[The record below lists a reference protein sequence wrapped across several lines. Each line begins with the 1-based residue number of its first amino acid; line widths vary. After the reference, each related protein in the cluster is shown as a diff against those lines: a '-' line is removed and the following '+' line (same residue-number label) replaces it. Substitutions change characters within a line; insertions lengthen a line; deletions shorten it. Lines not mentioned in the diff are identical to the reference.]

1 MKNLNACLASL
12 NLGLPDDVRRL
23 KEAGYYTEAIAC
35 IDTYLAEDWTKT
47 QNQPV
52 QPAGPLPENPT
63 PHGVDAMRDALLAQR
78 EILRRLP
85 LDYTVPE
92 AQALE
97 LLQSLVRGFT
107 PEEFRALDRAGAMD
121 WRFVE
126 GEKRYI
132 RSFAETLLATHP
144 ELAARQID
152 PPQQHPSWERYEPE
166 HEQMVRTGAVSADI
180 TLETCIGMSDEAF
193 AAALAAAKQQGRSTV
208 HIRRPARHRAASR
221 WIPSPSR
228 RPTLHRKMLPSARRI
243 GRPTLPRTGPLAR
256 CTVTVPRSAMPT
268 RCTCR
273 RTPCSRILTRRR
285 SCRIWSSRP
294 ICGHWRPS
302 SPRGSPTRCRR
313 QSASTTM

>member
-63 PHGVDAMRDALLAQR
+63 PCGVDAMRDALLAQR

-97 LLQSLVRGFT
+97 LLQDLVRDFT
-107 PEEFRALDRAGAMD
+107 PEEFRALDKAGAMD

-126 GEKRYI
+126 GEKRYQA
-132 RSFAETLLATHP
+132 RFAETLLATHAD
-144 ELAARQID
+144 LAARKKTPD
-152 PPQQHPSWERYEPE
+152 APNNKNEERHRLCEKMMQE
-166 HEQMVRTGAVSADI
+166 GSASADI
-180 TLETCIGMSDEAF
+180 TLRTSIRMSDEAF
-193 AAALAAAKQQGRSTV
+193 AAALEKAKAEGLSLI
-208 HIRRPARHRAASR
+208 HI
-221 WIPSPSR
+221 
-228 RPTLHRKMLPSARRI
+228 
-243 GRPTLPRTGPLAR
+243 
-256 CTVTVPRSAMPT
+256 
-268 RCTCR
+268 
-273 RTPCSRILTRRR
+273 
-285 SCRIWSSRP
+285 
-294 ICGHWRPS
+294 
-302 SPRGSPTRCRR
+302 
-313 QSASTTM
+313 

>member
-63 PHGVDAMRDALLAQR
+63 PCGVDAMRDALLAQR

-107 PEEFRALDRAGAMD
+107 PEEFRALDKAGAMD

-126 GEKRYI
+126 GEKKYI
-132 RSFAETLLATHP
+132 HSFAETLLATHP
-144 ELAARQID
+144 DLAARQID
-152 PPQQHPSWERYEPE
+152 PPQQHPSWERYPGGLPGTER
-166 HEQMVRTGAVSADI
+166 HHAGF
-180 TLETCIGMSDEAF
+180 L
-193 AAALAAAKQQGRSTV
+193 
-208 HIRRPARHRAASR
+208 HRAADPHCTGR
-221 WIPSPSR
+221 CCPAHGV
-228 RPTLHRKMLPSARRI
+228 LG
-243 GRPTLPRTGPLAR
+243 GRPCREPALWRGVQLPYHGPLCRPAAHAGG
-256 CTVTVPRSAMPT
+256 PRAA
-268 RCTCR
+268 
-273 RTPCSRILTRRR
+273 
-285 SCRIWSSRP
+285 
-294 ICGHWRPS
+294 GF
-302 SPRGSPTRCRR
+302 
-313 QSASTTM
+313 

>member
-63 PHGVDAMRDALLAQR
+63 PRGVDAMRDALLAQR

-97 LLQSLVRGFT
+97 MLQSLVRGFT
-107 PEEFRALDRAGAMD
+107 PEEFRALDKAGAMD

-126 GEKRYI
+126 GEKKYI
-132 RSFAETLLATHP
+132 HSFAETLLATHP

-180 TLETCIGMSDEAF
+180 TLETSIGMSDEAF

-208 HIRRPARHRAASR
+208 HVRAAAPGGLPGTEQYHAGFLHRAADPHCTGR
-221 WIPSPSR
+221 C
-228 RPTLHRKMLPSARRI
+228 RPAHGVLG
-243 GRPTLPRTGPLAR
+243 GRPCREPALWRGVQLPYHGPLCRPAAHAGG
-256 CTVTVPRSAMPT
+256 PRAA
-268 RCTCR
+268 
-273 RTPCSRILTRRR
+273 
-285 SCRIWSSRP
+285 
-294 ICGHWRPS
+294 GF
-302 SPRGSPTRCRR
+302 
-313 QSASTTM
+313 